1 MFKKNQVSII
11 QKHASSIIIIMS
23 LNIKHHLPLLSVL
36 QRLHASDRQ
45 ILIDHLDQNACD
57 ALSFC
62 LTKVLQEG
70 QIKKRK
76 KKVDSQLVTKLVRDN
91 HFNFQRILGLNT
103 QKKKKKTTK
112 KSSKSS
118 NNTKKCLHKQKR
130 LALAK
135 IGGNPLAIILSTA
148 IPLLL
153 NMIK

>member
-1 MFKKNQVSII
+1 
-11 QKHASSIIIIMS
+11 
-23 LNIKHHLPLLSVL
+23 
-36 QRLHASDRQ
+36 
-45 ILIDHLDQNACD
+45 
-57 ALSFC
+57 
-62 LTKVLQEG
+62 VLQEG

-103 QKKKKKTTK
+103 QKKKKTTK